1 MANRAIIY
9 AIYPNK
15 IQEEQCRK
23 TFGCCRFVHNQMLTI
38 QQERYKNGEKHLS
51 KFQANT
57 YCNQH
62 LKKEYPFLK
71 EVDKFVLTHAVYHLE
86 DGYDRFFKHLSRFPR
101 YKSKHK
107 AKKSYT
113 TNFTNGNIAVDDDYV
128 KLPKLGGVKAKIH
141 RKPEEDWKI
150 KSATITQNRDGTYQ
164 VSILFEYIADT
175 VSALAATEDTTIGLD
190 YKSDG
195 LYTDSNGETC
205 GMPHYYRDSAKRLA
219 KAQRKLKHKTVG
231 SNNYKKQQKRI
242 ARLHRHVANQRKDFL
257 QKGSTA
263 IAKQYAHVCVEDLNM
278 KAMSNKGF
286 GNGKAT
292 LDNGYGMF
300 LKMLDYKLEEKGGSL
315 VKVSKWF
322 PSSQT
327 CSCCGALHPEMKDLS
342 IRTMRC
348 SCGCKIDRDY
358 NAAINIKKEGLR
370 LLSA

>member
-1 MANRAIIY
+1 M
-9 AIYPNK
+9 
-15 IQEEQCRK
+15 
-23 TFGCCRFVHNQMLTI
+23 
-38 QQERYKNGEKHLS
+38 
-51 KFQANT
+51 
-57 YCNQH
+57 
-62 LKKEYPFLK
+62 
-71 EVDKFVLTHAVYHLE
+71 
-86 DGYDRFFKHLSRFPR
+86 
-101 YKSKHK
+101 
-107 AKKSYT
+107 
-113 TNFTNGNIAVDDDYV
+113 
-128 KLPKLGGVKAKIH
+128 
-141 RKPEEDWKI
+141 
-150 KSATITQNRDGTYQ
+150 
-164 VSILFEYIADT
+164 
-175 VSALAATEDTTIGLD
+175 TEDTAVGLD

-205 GMPHYYRDSAKRLA
+205 GMPHYYRDSVKRLA

-242 ARLHRHVANQRKDFL
+242 ARLHRHVADQRKDFL

-263 IAKQYAHVCVEDLNM
+263 IAKRYDHVCVEDLNM

>member
-1 MANRAIIY
+1 M
-9 AIYPNK
+9 
-15 IQEEQCRK
+15 
-23 TFGCCRFVHNQMLTI
+23 
-38 QQERYKNGEKHLS
+38 
-51 KFQANT
+51 
-57 YCNQH
+57 
-62 LKKEYPFLK
+62 
-71 EVDKFVLTHAVYHLE
+71 
-86 DGYDRFFKHLSRFPR
+86 
-101 YKSKHK
+101 
-107 AKKSYT
+107 
-113 TNFTNGNIAVDDDYV
+113 
-128 KLPKLGGVKAKIH
+128 
-141 RKPEEDWKI
+141 
-150 KSATITQNRDGTYQ
+150 
-164 VSILFEYIADT
+164 
-175 VSALAATEDTTIGLD
+175 
-190 YKSDG
+190 
-195 LYTDSNGETC
+195 
-205 GMPHYYRDSAKRLA
+205 
-219 KAQRKLKHKTVG
+219 
-231 SNNYKKQQKRI
+231 
-242 ARLHRHVANQRKDFL
+242 ANQRKDFL

-263 IAKQYAHVCVEDLNM
+263 IAKQYDHVCVEDLNM